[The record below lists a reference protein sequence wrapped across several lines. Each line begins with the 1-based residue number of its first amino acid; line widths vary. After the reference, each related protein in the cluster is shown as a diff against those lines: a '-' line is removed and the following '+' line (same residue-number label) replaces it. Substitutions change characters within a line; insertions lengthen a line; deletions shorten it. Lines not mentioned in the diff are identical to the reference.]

1 MYLSW
6 WPELWTWRSKEGQ
19 TIWGTL
25 NWSATTTWNDCCAHN
40 CSFLKCKQE
49 TLKENNHAPSICPGW
64 IISLVVW
71 CIFYCLAYILCEGWW
86 RAPTAKVPGSCWG
99 CAVWHIWS
107 PWRIKTSLPLW
118 LEWSY
123 CVTPLTGAP
132 FIKGSLPCLVPWAD
146 PTSRDRSSWGAKNF
160 NGSTSKTRIMT
171 TAVSTW
177 KERAAMVCWPALY
190 TTGISFCWP
199 VEQNN
204 RFCWIVWWKS
214 KRKRGELEQYW
225 S

>member
-25 NWSATTTWNDCCAHN
+25 NWSTTTTWNDCCAHN

-99 CAVWHIWS
+99 SAVWDIWS

-118 LEWSY
+118 LEWS
-123 CVTPLTGAP
+123 TA
-132 FIKGSLPCLVPWAD
+132 I
-146 PTSRDRSSWGAKNF
+146 DRSSVRQRFFYQEVFSSLGRSHWLRQVKLTG
-160 NGSTSKTRIMT
+160 
-171 TAVSTW
+171 
-177 KERAAMVCWPALY
+177 KED
-190 TTGISFCWP
+190 
-199 VEQNN
+199 
-204 RFCWIVWWKS
+204 
-214 KRKRGELEQYW
+214 
-225 S
+225 